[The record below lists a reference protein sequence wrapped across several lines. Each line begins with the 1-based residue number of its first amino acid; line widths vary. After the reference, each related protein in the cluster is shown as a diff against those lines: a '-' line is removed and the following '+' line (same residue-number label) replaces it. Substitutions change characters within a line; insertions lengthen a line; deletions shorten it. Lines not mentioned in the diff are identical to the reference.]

1 MGAKQK
7 NKKKK
12 RTFDEVLN
20 CGKHCGG
27 FPYSCLDCKDSEPVF
42 KPRRVLDAIGEN
54 KCKTTTNQ

>member
-7 NKKKK
+7 KLKKK

-20 CGKHCGG
+20 CGKHCTG
-27 FPYSCLDCKDSEPVF
+27 FPYACLDCVDSEPIF